1 MFQEEYVRLAKSV
14 ENISDEQ
21 AKQIVGTVLD
31 KLKVEVRAII
41 VDVWV
46 HEPGKDAVDILVSY
60 LRRSDPQVPGPQSIA
75 LTEKA
80 TGLLVWVAE
89 TRKPVWLDDIPVQAT
104 SAVNRLTGQMIEGRH
119 FNLYDGTRAFAAVPI
134 QYRGHFAILTVEV
147 AEPSCLK
154 HFHIDLM
161 KALSEP
167 TGILIWK
174 SGVSGATRRHTNEA
188 IQEFRDVSG
197 GLAPT
202 LNPYRTGFI
211 ARPFDHKFEY
221 FSTAIEAAFRKK
233 RIQTAAYR
241 SVAGGALIVSEMLN
255 QINSAHF
262 GIADITSLNGNVLF
276 EVGAM
281 IAVGKPLVIMRGKSD
296 DAPLPFDIAGYDCYR
311 YAIADDKILIL
322 DATSQ
327 IPLEEF
333 VGNFITERLL
343 KDRAFRDAKEYV

>member
-119 FNLYDGTRAFAAVPI
+119 FNLYDGTRAFAAVPSAS
-134 QYRGHFAILTVEV
+134 RCRWSRCCANCGRSRNWRSGTRALTPPQIIRLDEV
-147 AEPSCLK
+147 TPPFVAQQPS
-154 HFHIDLM
+154 
-161 KALSEP
+161 
-167 TGILIWK
+167 
-174 SGVSGATRRHTNEA
+174 
-188 IQEFRDVSG
+188 Q
-197 GLAPT
+197 
-202 LNPYRTGFI
+202 
-211 ARPFDHKFEY
+211 
-221 FSTAIEAAFRKK
+221 
-233 RIQTAAYR
+233 Q
-241 SVAGGALIVSEMLN
+241 
-255 QINSAHF
+255 
-262 GIADITSLNGNVLF
+262 
-276 EVGAM
+276 
-281 IAVGKPLVIMRGKSD
+281 
-296 DAPLPFDIAGYDCYR
+296 
-311 YAIADDKILIL
+311 
-322 DATSQ
+322 
-327 IPLEEF
+327 
-333 VGNFITERLL
+333 
-343 KDRAFRDAKEYV
+343 